1 MKLFRYG
8 PRGREKPGVL
18 DTDGT
23 LLDASTLVDDWHGG
37 TLDDAT
43 LARLREAVAAR
54 SLAPL
59 DDGDGETRFGA
70 PLTGVGK
77 IIGIGLNYR
86 AHAAEAGLDV
96 PTAPVIF
103 LKAASALN
111 GPFDDIVLPPGSV
124 ETDWEVELAVVIG
137 AGGAHIPRAQA
148 PAHVAGYC
156 AANDVSERDHQLKR
170 GTQWSRGK
178 SADTFAPL
186 GPWLV
191 TRDAVPEPQ
200 NLGLTLA
207 VNGETMQAGN
217 TADMIFPVDELIAD
231 VSTYMSLQP
240 GDVLIT
246 GTPPGV
252 GLGMKPPRYLRAGDT
267 VHLEVEG
274 LGEQRARVVDAPG
287 RG

>member
-8 PRGREKPGVL
+8 PPGQEKPGVL
-18 DTDGT
+18 HGDGDGDTP
-23 LLDASTLVDDWHGG
+23 LDASGLVDDWRGG

-43 LARLREAVAAR
+43 LARVRAA
-54 SLAPL
+54 AAA
-59 DDGDGETRFGA
+59 GELPTVNIDNARIGA
-70 PLTGVGK
+70 PLGGVGK

-96 PTAPVIF
+96 PSAPVIF
-103 LKAASALN
+103 MKAPSAIC
-111 GPFDDIVLPPGSV
+111 GPNDDIMLPRGSV
-124 ETDWEVELAVVIG
+124 ATDWEVELAVVIG
-137 AGGAHIPRAQA
+137 AGGRYIPRAQA
-148 PAHVAGYC
+148 LAHVAGYC
-156 AANDVSERDHQLKR
+156 IANDVSERDHQLKR

-186 GPWLV
+186 GPFLV
-191 TRDAVPEPQ
+191 TRDAVANAQ
-200 NLGLTLA
+200 NLGLELSL
-207 VNGETMQAGN
+207 NGETMQRGN

-252 GLGMKPPRYLRAGDT
+252 GLGMKPPRYLKAGD
-267 VHLEVEG
+267 EVRLDIDG
-274 LGEQRARVVDAPG
+274 LGVQMARVVADPEA
-287 RG
+287 